1 MGLSGRVMKK
11 IMDPNHDLDAAA
23 SSRLYTATR
32 VSSRKL
38 IAIDRSKVTSSIETV
53 DETLLSAL
61 SAQDRELSHVL
72 DEAEEVSKTSRSDGP
87 QIQALSKTLQRV
99 VSCAVKQALLDREL
113 RSLALTDGLTGFYNR
128 RGFWALAAQQLRVA
142 IRKSQGLWLFFAD
155 VDYLKEINDTYGHQ
169 EGDLALVRTA
179 GALERTFR
187 DSDILARLGGD
198 EFAVLAL
205 EASSHHENAI
215 IRRLEKKMKA
225 SNTGE
230 FPYELSL
237 SIGAARFDPKKPV
250 SLEQLLTRADR
261 SMYRQKS
268 NRRKYWAAP
277 SKQEPPIQR
286 FSR

>member
-1 MGLSGRVMKK
+1 MKK
-11 IMDPNHDLDAAA
+11 IMDSNHDLGSAAT
-23 SSRLYTATR
+23 SRLYTATR
-32 VSSRKL
+32 VSARKL
-38 IAIDRSKVTSSIETV
+38 IAIDQSKVTPSVENV

-61 SAQDRELSHVL
+61 LAQDRELSHVL
-72 DEAEEVSKTSRSDGP
+72 DEAEEVSKTSRPDGP

-128 RGFWALAAQQLRVA
+128 RGFWALAAQQLRLA
-142 IRKSQGLWLFFAD
+142 IRKNQGLWLFFAD

-169 EGDLALVRTA
+169 EGDLTLVRTA
-179 GALERTFR
+179 GALEQTFR

-205 EASSHHENAI
+205 EASSQNENAI
-215 IRRLEKKMKA
+215 VRRLEKKLKA

-237 SIGAARFDPKKPV
+237 SLGAAHFDPKKPV
-250 SLEQLLTRADR
+250 SLEQLLTQADQ
-261 SMYRQKS
+261 SMYRQKKDRS
-268 NRRKYWAAP
+268 RYWATA
-277 SKQEPPIQR
+277 SMHEPAI
-286 FSR
+286 

>member
-1 MGLSGRVMKK
+1 MASSGRVMKK
-11 IMDPNHDLDAAA
+11 IMDPKHDLDAAA
-23 SSRLYTATR
+23 GSRLYNANR
-32 VSSRKL
+32 VLGRKL
-38 IAIDRSKVTSSIETV
+38 IAIDRSKVASSVETV

-61 SAQDRELSHVL
+61 LAQDRELSHIL
-72 DEAEEVSKTSRSDGP
+72 DEAEEVSKTSRPDGP

-113 RSLALTDGLTGFYNR
+113 RSLALTDDLTGFYNR
-128 RGFWALAAQQLRVA
+128 RGFWALAAQQLKVA
-142 IRKSQGLWLFFAD
+142 IRKNQGLWLFFAD

-179 GALERTFR
+179 GALEQTFR
-187 DSDILARLGGD
+187 ESDVVARLGGD
-198 EFAVLAL
+198 EFAMLAL

-215 IRRLEKKMKA
+215 VRRLEKKMKA

-237 SIGAARFDPKKPV
+237 SIGAARFDPKKPI
-250 SLEQLLTRADR
+250 SLEQLLTQADR
-261 SMYRQKS
+261 SMYRQKN
-268 NRRKYWAAP
+268 NRSKYWAAS